1 MLGQAIAAGRVCA
14 RNRAAGRNWQLRLAA
29 LVLVGACLL
38 DLGCRSSSGDSN
50 TRARLTAIS
59 DRLTKL
65 ANSTSDFWLTHGP
78 DGQNGFFATLDR
90 TGAST
95 SPTDKGLIQE
105 SRNLWAMTTWYE
117 RRGKSAAAKTAADNL
132 YNFIVTHYLDS
143 TDGEFF
149 YKVSADGGQVVDKKK
164 QFYSEG
170 FAIFALST
178 YGRAFGNSTAIAYAL
193 ACFKSIDARGHDPVN
208 GGYDETNDAGWVT
221 DGAKKD
227 MNAHIHLM
235 EAFAALYQASGD
247 ASVKA
252 RLDELIDLVATK
264 LLQPAGYQQL
274 EFNLDWTPFGTP
286 TVSYGHDLETAWMM
300 LDCARISGRDG
311 DATLAAAA
319 LAMGTNSSAS
329 GFDSAHGGYYSE
341 GKPGG
346 AVTVKDKIWW
356 VQFEALSG
364 LWWMYQLSGDTVHL
378 DRLEATLT
386 WLEMANDA
394 TYGEWYWT
402 TNDDGTPG
410 SHGTNKGE
418 EWKAAYHVLRSLMF
432 NVDWLAAAAK

>member
-1 MLGQAIAAGRVCA
+1 MASSGF
-14 RNRAAGRNWQLRLAA
+14 
-29 LVLVGACLL
+29 
-38 DLGCRSSSGDSN
+38 GCSSSASGGGGN
-50 TRARLTAIS
+50 HARLTSIS

-65 ANSTSDFWLTHGP
+65 ANSTINFWLTHGP

-105 SRNLWAMTTWYE
+105 SRDLWAMTTWYE
-117 RRGKSAAAKTAADNL
+117 RRGKSADAKTAADNL
-132 YNFIVTHYLDS
+132 YNFIVGHYRDGG
-143 TDGEFF
+143 DGEFF
-149 YKVSADGGQVVDKKK
+149 YKVSADGSRVVDAKK

-178 YGRAFGNSTAIAYAL
+178 YGRVFANSAAIADAM

-221 DGAKKD
+221 DGGKKD

-235 EAFAALYQASGD
+235 EAFASLYQATGD

-252 RLDELIDLVATK
+252 RLDEFVDLVATK
-264 LLQPAGYQQL
+264 LLQPGGYQQL

-286 TVSYGHDLETAWMM
+286 LVSYGHDLETSWLM
-300 LDCARISGRDG
+300 LDCARVSGRDG
-311 DATLAAAA
+311 DATIRAAA
-319 LAMGTNSSAS
+319 LAMGTNSSSS
-329 GFDSAHGGYYSE
+329 GFDSVHGGYYSE

-346 AVTVKDKIWW
+346 AVTVKDKVWW
-356 VQFEALSG
+356 VEFEALSG

-386 WLEMANDA
+386 WLEKANDA

-432 NVDWLAAAAK
+432 NVDWLAAATK

>member
-1 MLGQAIAAGRVCA
+1 
-14 RNRAAGRNWQLRLAA
+14 
-29 LVLVGACLL
+29 
-38 DLGCRSSSGDSN
+38 
-50 TRARLTAIS
+50 
-59 DRLTKL
+59 
-65 ANSTSDFWLTHGP
+65 
-78 DGQNGFFATLDR
+78 
-90 TGAST
+90 
-95 SPTDKGLIQE
+95 
-105 SRNLWAMTTWYE
+105 MTTWYE